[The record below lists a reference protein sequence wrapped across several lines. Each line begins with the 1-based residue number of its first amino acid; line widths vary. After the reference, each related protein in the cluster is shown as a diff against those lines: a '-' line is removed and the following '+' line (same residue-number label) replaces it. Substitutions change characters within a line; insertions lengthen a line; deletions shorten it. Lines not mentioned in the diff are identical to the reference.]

1 VIELVRQRLAFQIVD
16 RLQDDQ
22 GRLPLIQLSTSWE
35 QKFAEYEVN
44 NENGGSDIALPP
56 EVFGELINSVQ
67 AKLNE
72 TAQKGI
78 VAAVATSSR
87 RRRFLQ
93 TVLASK
99 GIRNAVVAY
108 EEINAKSKPYIIG
121 VA

>member
-1 VIELVRQRLAFQIVD
+1 L
-16 RLQDDQ
+16 
-22 GRLPLIQLSTSWE
+22 
-35 QKFAEYEVN
+35 
-44 NENGGSDIALPP
+44 
-56 EVFGELINSVQ
+56 
-67 AKLNE
+67 KLNE

-78 VAAVATSSR
+78 VAAVATTSK

-108 EEINAKSKPYIIG
+108 EEISAKSKPYIIG

>member
-1 VIELVRQRLAFQIVD
+1 M
-16 RLQDDQ
+16 
-22 GRLPLIQLSTSWE
+22 
-35 QKFAEYEVN
+35 
-44 NENGGSDIALPP
+44 
-56 EVFGELINSVQ
+56 FGELINSVQ